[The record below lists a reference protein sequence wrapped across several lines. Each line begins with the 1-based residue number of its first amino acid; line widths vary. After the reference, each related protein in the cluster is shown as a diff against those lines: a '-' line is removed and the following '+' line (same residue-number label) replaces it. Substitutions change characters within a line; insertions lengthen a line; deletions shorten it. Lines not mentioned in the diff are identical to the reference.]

1 MRQVLAPS
9 GELVADAPVDL
20 SAIRRLY
27 RSMVTARIFDRKC
40 VALQTQ
46 GRLATYA
53 PYEGQEACQVGS
65 VAAIRAEDWLVA
77 TYRDAAAMWMHG
89 FGWRSLLLWRS
100 GDERGAAPPPEVP
113 VLPASITVGGHMVHA
128 VGLAWGERLQGRDR
142 IALTLF
148 GDGATSEGDFHEAM
162 NFAAVYQSGTVFLCQ
177 NNGYAI
183 SMPRNAQTKSDTIA
197 VKAEAYGMP
206 GMVVDGNDVLA
217 VYAAVSEA
225 AERARSGGGP
235 TLIEAVTYRLG
246 PHTTNDDPSRY
257 RDASE
262 SDEWREREPIER
274 VRRYLETHDAW
285 DPAWQAEVDDTESAA
300 IEEAVAEAEATPLQS
315 PSEMFGAMFATP
327 TAQLAAQQAELESAI
342 GSQSQTG
349 RSHP

>member
-20 SAIRRLY
+20 SAVRRLY
-27 RSMVTARIFDRKC
+27 RSMVTARLFDRKC

-46 GRLATYA
+46 GRLSTYA

-65 VAAIRAEDWLVA
+65 VAAIRADDWLVA

-89 FGWRSLLLWRS
+89 FGWESLLLWRT
-100 GDERGAAPPPEVP
+100 GDERGAGAPPGVP

-162 NFAAVYQSGTVFLCQ
+162 NLAAVYESGTVFLCQ

-183 SMPRNAQTKSDTIA
+183 SMPRDRQTKSETIA
-197 VKAEAYGMP
+197 AKAEAYGMP
-206 GMVVDGNDVLA
+206 GLVVDGNDVLA
-217 VYAAVSEA
+217 MYEVIREA
-225 AERARSGGGP
+225 ADSARRGGGP
-235 TLIEAVTYRLG
+235 TLIEAITYRLG

-257 RDASE
+257 REDLEAE
-262 SDEWREREPIER
+262 EWRRREPIER
-274 VRRYLETHDAW
+274 VRRYLESHDAW
-285 DPAWQAEVDDTESAA
+285 DPAWQTEFESEESAA
-300 IEEAVAEAEATPLQS
+300 IEEAVVAAEATS
-315 PSEMFGAMFATP
+315 PQTAADMFGAMFAAPTP
-327 TAQLAAQQAELESAI
+327 QLEAQRVELEAE
-342 GSQSQTG
+342 GEVDL
-349 RSHP
+349 